1 MTLNVDHEKNSFHV
15 YDTVPPIQGSLL
27 SLVVASCTL
36 GVVTYQLHFFL
47 QQFPPP
53 LPILLGVYGLDCVGA
68 AKRIQLLSCQTY
80 WLKKHLAHEWC

>member
-27 SLVVASCTL
+27 SLVVASCF
-36 GVVTYQLHFFL
+36 GCCNISIAFFPSTVSYS
-47 QQFPPP
+47 FA
-53 LPILLGVYGLDCVGA
+53 ILLGVYGLECVGA